1 LYILNVFY
9 SLLCWDTYFM
19 AIRKNCIL
27 VTCLIFALAN
37 NGYTKAPKKEGLHII
52 KARYGACGKWI
63 DVTSQLRG
71 KIKDNR
77 LSIMASND
85 IAGEP
90 IYGTNKSLYAEY
102 ILNNKRGTAQVREGS
117 ILEIPPN
124 PNNTKLQPVG
134 TSKALTDTAKSCPAT
149 VGFYGIN
156 LSTGKTVEHNPDKPA
171 CLASIVKIFVLLEV
185 IKQNEAGELDL
196 SKRIKYQKLD
206 KKINCNIIE
215 ALDKM
220 IGESDNE
227 ATNALAA
234 LVGYDKVNA
243 LSETLGIN
251 GLSNKILPEPGILA
265 KVLDE
270 RIYKKRD
277 LAEADLLAQHG
288 TARAITKYFQLLNDN
303 KLINKNISRK
313 VARVFKRNPKNFA
326 AGTTPLHFS
335 GFGKGGS
342 ILWLRPGAKEYNMV
356 GWAMLIK
363 DKKTAI
369 TFCLWLEC
377 FPDNISDEENWLWR
391 HTISDSI
398 VKVLLK

>member
-1 LYILNVFY
+1 
-9 SLLCWDTYFM
+9 M
-19 AIRKNCIL
+19 KKNCIL
-27 VTCLIFALAN
+27 AICLIFALAS
-37 NGYTKAPKKEGLHII
+37 NGYTKTPKKEGLHII

-63 DVTSQLRG
+63 DVTSQLRE
-71 KIKDNR
+71 KIKDNH
-77 LSIMASND
+77 LSIMASNN

-102 ILNNKRGTAQVREGS
+102 ILNNKTGTSQVREGS

-124 PNNTKLQPVG
+124 PNKAKLQPVG
-134 TSKALTDTAKSCPAT
+134 TSKALIDIAKSCPAT

-185 IKQNEAGELDL
+185 IKQNEAGGLDL
-196 SKRIKYQKLD
+196 SKRIKYQKSNQ
-206 KKINCNIIE
+206 KINCTIIE

-234 LVGYDKVNA
+234 LVGYDNVNA
-243 LSETLGIN
+243 LPETLGID

-265 KVLDE
+265 KTLDE

-277 LAEADLLAQHG
+277 LARTDLLAQHG
-288 TARAITKYFQLLNDN
+288 TARAVTKYFQLLNEN
-303 KLINKNISRK
+303 KLINRNISSK

-326 AGTTPLHFS
+326 AGTTPLHFA

-342 ILWLRPGAKEYNMV
+342 ILWLRPGAEEYNMI
-356 GWAMLIK
+356 GWTMLIK
-363 DKKTAI
+363 DRRTAI
-369 TFCLWLEC
+369 AFCLWLEC
-377 FPDNISDEENWLWR
+377 FPENISDEDNWLWR